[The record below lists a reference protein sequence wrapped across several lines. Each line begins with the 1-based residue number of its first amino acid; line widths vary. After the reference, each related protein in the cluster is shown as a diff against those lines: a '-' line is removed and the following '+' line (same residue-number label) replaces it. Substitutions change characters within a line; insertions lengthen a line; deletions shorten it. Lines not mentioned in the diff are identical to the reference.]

1 MANEVIINIP
11 GIGDVVAENA
21 ATEATLRDILA
32 AINSNGGATG
42 GGGTTSTNR
51 RTGESD
57 SAEKNRIDKIKKFAE
72 SVDKLGVKV
81 VNSIDTFTRLNGNVT
96 SAAGAV
102 GDLAKTIPMFGKT
115 LEAAFNSVAA
125 AQTNLIGSFQQ
136 ASTSGASFAGSLN
149 VFVANASAAS
159 MTLQEYGQFVA
170 SNGEAMRAL
179 GGNTEEGA
187 RRFGVLSKA
196 LRDSSSDLYSLG
208 FSTKDLNDGLAKY
221 AAGQQYL
228 GTLGK
233 KSNADLITGT
243 KAYLKELD
251 ILAKITG
258 QTKDQKADELNKL
271 NVDVQFRAF
280 VDSLGERGEIAGS
293 ALSSVLGSVGPTM
306 NGFIKDMVTAGV
318 PTTEQNATM
327 FHAFSQ
333 TATQAAEFGR
343 ALKDSNVSQDQLE
356 KMKQRM
362 LETAAAEARAYKQGE
377 GAIQVFGAGLDSLTT
392 ASGEMAKYEANAR
405 KRAIDAQDPV
415 LSKTQELIDAY
426 SKFQTRIT
434 EVGNTFTNVLA
445 RSGVFD
451 TLIKMFNLQ
460 AGVIE
465 RISVPMF
472 NAFGATLKTTTDQLS
487 EWITPFLNS
496 LSGLAEY
503 VPSILSGAFGPLGEY
518 LKSQF
523 GGIFD
528 QITGITDKAT
538 FDPKEIATKIT
549 EWLGTALNEGFIG
562 LKKFWYAIEE
572 VGIRV
577 ALLANS
583 FDTIRETFFKLQI
596 AFDNLLQMKIFGQNI
611 FGDEVATQALIDKR
625 VHEQQLRDET
635 ASLEETKTAREKH
648 EAALM
653 KSLSDVTDKYKSLDA
668 ELAKL
673 NTGVKTNA
681 ENLKATTAAPYEQAA
696 EEKAIA
702 GKVSEAK
709 AGLPEAK
716 SAAETRKI
724 FEQELIKSGITD
736 PKTLASY
743 MGIAEGET
751 GGFKALGETGRY
763 KSAER
768 IREVFSARPDVIA
781 RADEIA
787 AMGKEQQ
794 YNALYGGVWGKKNLG
809 NIEAEDG
816 YKYRGRGFNQ
826 LTGRANYQKIGQM
839 IGADLVNNPDLLM
852 DPKIA
857 AQANIAYNKSRLGS
871 LGKNASF
878 EDYLK
883 ATGGSHELWPM
894 KRAAYAKNLEKYQAG
909 IPSIQAE
916 PVLAAS
922 KPATTAQSEIVTPKN
937 PSVNPINSVAL
948 NSLATD
954 KQAQLEEARQNK
966 LESDRMQADNA
977 REEAKADAD
986 KKSFTDNLAPA
997 SPMDDKLQ
1005 VFEQILQELRT
1016 SNQMTADLLSTHE
1029 KHVSIAQAQ
1038 SGNLYAH

>member
-21 ATEATLRDILA
+21 ASEATLRDILS
-32 AINSNGGATG
+32 AIKANGGTG
-42 GGGTTSTNR
+42 GGAGGGNAGGGSSSAAQT
-51 RTGESD
+51 E
-57 SAEKNRIDKIKKFAE
+57 SAEKSRIDKIKKFAE

-81 VNSIDTFTRLNGNVT
+81 VNSIDTFARLNGSVS

-102 GDLAKTIPMFGKT
+102 GDLAKNIPMFGKT

-136 ASTSGASFAGSLN
+136 ASTSGAAFAGSLN

-170 SNGEAMRAL
+170 SNGEALRAL

-187 RRFGVLSKA
+187 RRFGILSKA

-208 FSTKDLNDGLAKY
+208 FSTKELNDGLAKY
-221 AAGQQYL
+221 SVNQQYL
-228 GTLGK
+228 GNLGK
-233 KSNADLITGT
+233 KSNTDLIAGT

-258 QTKDQKADELNKL
+258 ESREQKAAELNGF

-280 VDSLGERGEIAGS
+280 IDSLGERGETAGAALQS
-293 ALSSVLGSVGPTM
+293 ALGSVGPTM

-318 PTTEQNATM
+318 PTTEQNQMM

-333 TATQAAEFGR
+333 TASQAADFGR
-343 ALKDSNVSQDQLE
+343 ALKDSNVSQEQLE
-356 KMKQRM
+356 KMKQKM
-362 LETAAAEARAYKQGE
+362 LETASAEAKAYKQGE

-392 ASGEMAKYEANAR
+392 ASGEMAKYDANAR
-405 KRAIDAQDPV
+405 KAAIDAQDPV
-415 LSKTQELIDAY
+415 IQKTNELINAY
-426 SKFQTRIT
+426 SIFQTKIT

-445 RSGVFD
+445 KSGVFD

-503 VPSILSGAFGPLGEY
+503 IPSILSGAFGPLGEY

-528 QITGITDKAT
+528 EITGITDKAT
-538 FDPKEIATKIT
+538 FDPKEISKKIT

-562 LKKFWYAIEE
+562 LKKFWYTIEE

-583 FDTIRETFFKLQI
+583 FDTIRETFLKLQI

-635 ASLEETKTAREKH
+635 ASLEATKTAREKH

-653 KSLSDVTDKYKSLDA
+653 QSLSDVTDKYKSLDS

-681 ENLKATTAAPYEQAA
+681 ENLKATTAAPYEQAT
-696 EEKAIA
+696 EEKAIT
-702 GKVSEAK
+702 GKAEEAK

-716 SAAETRKI
+716 SASETRKI

-736 PKTLASY
+736 AKALASY

-751 GGFKALGETGRY
+751 GGFTQLKEAGKYKAD
-763 KSAER
+763 R
-768 IREVFSARPDVIA
+768 IRSVFSPRPDIVA

-794 YNALYGGVWGKKNLG
+794 YNALYGGEWGKKNLG
-809 NIEAEDG
+809 NIAADDG

-826 LTGRANYQKIGQM
+826 LTGRSNYQKIGQM

-871 LGKNASF
+871 LGTKATF

-909 IPSIQAE
+909 IPSIQSE

-922 KPATTAQSEIVTPKN
+922 KPITPIQSELATPKSPAIKPISTTAF
-937 PSVNPINSVAL
+937 NSM
-948 NSLATD
+948 ATD
-954 KQAQLEEARQNK
+954 KQSQREEDRQNK
-966 LESDRMQADNA
+966 LEADKIQADYDK
-977 REEAKADAD
+977 EEASKKA
-986 KKSFTDNLAPA
+986 FTDSLTSA
-997 SPMDDKLQ
+997 SPLEDKLQ
-1005 VFEQILQELRT
+1005 VFDQILQELRS
-1016 SNQMTADLLSTHE
+1016 SNQMTAELLSTNE
-1029 KHVSIAQAQ
+1029 RQVSIAQAQ
-1038 SGNLYAH
+1038 SGNVYAH